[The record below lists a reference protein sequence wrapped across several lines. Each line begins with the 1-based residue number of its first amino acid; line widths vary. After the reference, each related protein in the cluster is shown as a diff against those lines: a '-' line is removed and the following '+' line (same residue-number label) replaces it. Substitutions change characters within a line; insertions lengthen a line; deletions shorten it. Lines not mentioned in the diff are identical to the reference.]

1 MSKTHNSR
9 QRTRI
14 PVTYRDE
21 WQDGLGA
28 RGWKLDTAMTDSTV
42 IASTAYTGENVPT
55 SVLIHDILDHLLCGF
70 GFSGHRNEAMAVVQ
84 LASRTGADAEISFCP
99 MAEEVMRGLVPG
111 ESIETFLPDQLKR
124 HLPDGPMSNEER
136 MSYLSR
142 RLGKQRLRSLLLAHF
157 QAIGEEGIGMAKAHW
172 HKAGLDY
179 DRRTAIGLCL
189 QELLVQADAMALTRR
204 WQHARGN
211 FLVGNRECK
220 LNIESPEKHELRQP
234 VNDGHDI
241 IENNMRLSL

>member
-1 MSKTHNSR
+1 MSKTHNSS
-9 QRTRI
+9 QQTRI

-21 WQDGLGA
+21 WQDGFGA

-70 GFSGHRNEAMAVVQ
+70 GFSGHRNEAMAVIQ
-84 LASRTGADAEISFCP
+84 LASRTGADTKISFHP
-99 MAEEVMRGLVPG
+99 MVEEVTRGLILG
-111 ESIETFLPDQLKR
+111 ESIDTFLPDTLKR
-124 HLPDGPMSNEER
+124 HLPDAPLSNEER

-142 RLGKQRLRSLLLAHF
+142 RLGKQRLRSQLLAHF
-157 QAIGEEGIGMAKAHW
+157 QAIGEEGIGPAKAHW
-172 HKAGLDY
+172 HRAELDY

-189 QELLVQADAMALTRR
+189 QELLVQADAMALTQR
-204 WQHARGN
+204 WHHARAC
-211 FLVGNRECK
+211 FLLDNRECK
-220 LNIESPEKHELRQP
+220 LNIEYPETHELRQP

-241 IENNMRLSL
+241 IGNNTRPLL